1 MLHRDCS
8 IYNFV
13 VREPCGWCAMWVVCT
28 GRCEPMVVADTRSAC
43 YAEGLPVYTMVA
55 SQDRLARYLP
65 VNAFKPG

>member
-1 MLHRDCS
+1 
-8 IYNFV
+8 
-13 VREPCGWCAMWVVCT
+13 MWVVCT